1 MYDDLVRRADTL
13 RQAGLVVAL
22 LSGVGLGLATAI
34 AWRLAVAGLGDVALA
49 VAVLAALV
57 LGATAFGLLQAR
69 SVANLLEHHRVS
81 QAGIIGDLERR
92 LVALE
97 TELVRRDDDAA
108 RRDEAARLGERELA
122 TELGARPSAED

>member
-1 MYDDLVRRADTL
+1 MYEDLVRRAETL
-13 RQAGLVVAL
+13 RRAGLAVAM
-22 LSGVGLGLATAI
+22 LSGVGLGLAVAI
-34 AWRLAVAGLGDVALA
+34 AWRLSDGGLGDVALA
-49 VAVLAALV
+49 VAVLSALV

-108 RRDEAARLGERELA
+108 RRGEAERLRGAEA
-122 TELGARPSAED
+122 STTES

>member
-1 MYDDLVRRADTL
+1 MYEDLVRRAETL
-13 RQAGLVVAL
+13 RRAGLVVAM
-22 LSGVGLGLATAI
+22 LSGVGLGLAVAI
-34 AWRLAVAGLGDVALA
+34 AWRLSDGGLGDVALA
-49 VAVLAALV
+49 VAVLSALV

-108 RRDEAARLGERELA
+108 RRGEAERLRGAEA
-122 TELGARPSAED
+122 STTEG